1 MNKTILKFGI
11 LGGIIVSAFMCLVT
25 YFMKQNPEQQPSML
39 LGFTSMVFAFGT
51 MIYGVFQIRK
61 NNANQI
67 SFGAAFKAGFLM
79 TLIISTIYVAVW
91 LVIYYNFFPN
101 FMEIYGD
108 MMLKN
113 AKSEDLAKTTEE
125 VKWMK
130 EIYQSPIGIIGMTYV
145 EILPFGTVVTLL
157 NALVQNRMSSKN

>member
-1 MNKTILKFGI
+1 
-11 LGGIIVSAFMCLVT
+11 
-25 YFMKQNPEQQPSML
+25 
-39 LGFTSMVFAFGT
+39 

-61 NNANQI
+61 TMPI
-67 SFGAAFKAGFLM
+67 KFLLGQLLKQVFM

-113 AKSEDLAKTTEE
+113 AKPEDLAK
-125 VKWMK
+125 
-130 EIYQSPIGIIGMTYV
+130 
-145 EILPFGTVVTLL
+145 
-157 NALVQNRMSSKN
+157 NN

>member
-1 MNKTILKFGI
+1 
-11 LGGIIVSAFMCLVT
+11 
-25 YFMKQNPEQQPSML
+25 
-39 LGFTSMVFAFGT
+39 
-51 MIYGVFQIRK
+51 
-61 NNANQI
+61 
-67 SFGAAFKAGFLM
+67 M